1 MFLTGFLTGFA
12 EQAKDEIVQRNKEL
26 RERMDEQFKEH
37 KRKYEAEYALKK
49 EERRVIGERSAV
61 FQDLIK
67 NYPGFENITVGQQ
80 LAIIANQKEYEQF
93 QQDMRDLDNAP
104 KEIKAKRIEAIKRG
118 MTGKTNIKY
127 DNIDD
132 AIEAYTQVQDIVR
145 PTAITNK
152 TAFGLKS
159 NIQKDM
165 LDTYKASMPD
175 AFKKVQAKTLKTGG
189 YRGTA
194 ATQKLTKADART
206 TVATAFQNKI
216 DQYLKDPGGSGPK
229 STLVFRKPTDQVFN
243 DKFKEKI
250 KANME
255 IVSDYQ
261 GARLTGLDKLGS
273 TYDTLIGAIKAE
285 TALDLIKKTNV
296 DGAIST
302 ELASSIENELG
313 MKLFGNQIASGATDI
328 YVTSATID
336 KLQDEL
342 ERVEIGPSVGERQK
356 NLKEELTGDK
366 DPSDAGAKDKDYG
379 DTGSANVPA
388 NQPDKKEV
396 RALYDRM
403 AALNAQYNSAQGNPR
418 RRKSLETQY
427 LKLLEQLKNDYG
439 MDTEQAQKYLGI

>member
-61 FQDLIK
+61 FTDLIK

-93 QQDMRDLDNAP
+93 QQDMRDLDNVADD
-104 KEIKAKRIEAIKRG
+104 KIKAKRIEAIKRG

-189 YRGTA
+189 YKGTT

-206 TVATAFQNKI
+206 TVTTAFQNKI
-216 DQYLKDPGGSGPK
+216 DEYIKDPGGSGPK
-229 STLVFRKPTDQVFN
+229 STLLLRKQQLGQTFN
-243 DKFKEKI
+243 NTFKEKAKNI
-250 KANME
+250 E

-273 TYDTLIGAIKAE
+273 GYDGLIAAIKAD

-302 ELASSIENELG
+302 ELASAIENELG

-328 YVTSATID
+328 YVTKGNIED
-336 KLQDEL
+336 IEKFL
-342 ERVEIGPSVGERQK
+342 EIVDIGPSVGEKTQTIK
-356 NLKEELTGDK
+356 KKLTGDK
-366 DPSDAGAKDKDYG
+366 DPSDAGTGDFG
-379 DTGSANVPA
+379 DTSSADVPK
-388 NQPDKKEV
+388 QPDKKEV

-403 AALNAQYNSAQGNPR
+403 AAINAQFQAAQGNPR
-418 RRKSLETQY
+418 RQKSLKTQY
-427 LKLLEQLKNDYG
+427 MELLEQLKNDYD
-439 MDTEQAQKYLGI
+439 MDTAQAQKYLGI

>member
-12 EQAKDEIVQRNKEL
+12 EQAKDEIAQRNKEL

-61 FQDLIK
+61 FQDLVK
-67 NYPGFENITVGQQ
+67 NYEGFDNITVGQQ

-93 QQDMRDLDNAP
+93 QQDLRDLDNAP
-104 KEIKAKRIEAIKRG
+104 EDIKAKRIEAIKRG

-189 YRGTA
+189 YKGTA

-206 TVATAFQNKI
+206 TVTTALQNKI
-216 DQYLKDPGGSGPK
+216 DEFLKDPGGSGPK
-229 STLVFRKPTDQVFN
+229 STLLFLKPNVSQTYKDGFAAATK
-243 DKFKEKI
+243 DKVS
-250 KANME
+250 

-261 GARLTGLDKLGS
+261 GARLTGLDALSS
-273 TYDTLIGAIKAE
+273 TYDTLIGAIKAQ
-285 TALDLIKKTNV
+285 TALDLIEKTNV

-302 ELASSIENELG
+302 ELASSIESELG
-313 MKLFGNQIASGATDI
+313 IDIFGNQIASGATDI
-328 YVTSATID
+328 YVTDQNKANLKSFLKAVD
-336 KLQDEL
+336 
-342 ERVEIGPSVGERQK
+342 IGPSVGEKTQTIK
-356 NLKEELTGDK
+356 SKLTGDK
-366 DPSDAGAKDKDYG
+366 DPSDAGTKDFG
-379 DTGSANVPA
+379 NTGSANA
-388 NQPDKKEV
+388 SAKQPDKKEV

-403 AALNAQYNSAQGNPR
+403 AAINAQFLAAQGNPR
-418 RRKSLETQY
+418 RQKSLKTQY
-427 LKLLEQLKNDYG
+427 MKLLEQLDNDYG
-439 MDTEQAQKYLGI
+439 MDPTQAQKYLGI